1 MATTEPEKIVVSAHD
16 GHEISLWKKGPANG
30 KPIVL
35 LHGRTWSARPVW
47 DLQVGSPPRDGASYL
62 GANTMDLMASRG
74 WLVFAPDFRGLGGT
88 KRDEE
93 GWTTPNK
100 CVSDVLAV
108 LDYLAKEGHQ
118 KPPLVGWSQGA
129 LIAQLIAQKHAD
141 RISQLVLYGSIFDKD
156 VVYSPPSK
164 EDYNKPPPYIANTM
178 EGAMED
184 WTVPGIIDDEA
195 AQAFGDE
202 ALKWDPR
209 KVSWSKLDEFNAC
222 RGEDVHVPTLVIHG
236 EKDTYT
242 SIEKQKEL
250 FLSIASMDKA
260 WRIIP
265 GCDHPVH
272 LYPAQRLLWL
282 SSITSFLERDHGKN

>member
-1 MATTEPEKIVVSAHD
+1 MLNDYSRKLVFCTILVLILHGSTVSSFVPSLAWRSSCSDRSSLLSSSHRTGNRVCDIRHSSPRRAPVHITMATTEPEKIVVSAHD

-118 KPPLVGWSQGA
+118 KPPLVGWSQARGREGA
-129 LIAQLIAQKHAD
+129 AMARTDVEVAPGCSDRAAD
-141 RISQLVLYGSIFDKD
+141 RS
-156 VVYSPPSK
+156 
-164 EDYNKPPPYIANTM
+164 E
-178 EGAMED
+178 
-184 WTVPGIIDDEA
+184 
-195 AQAFGDE
+195 
-202 ALKWDPR
+202 
-209 KVSWSKLDEFNAC
+209 AC
-222 RGEDVHVPTLVIHG
+222 RSHLPACSLRLYLRQGRCLQPSLQGRLQQAPTLHRKHHG
-236 EKDTYT
+236 RRHGRLDG
-242 SIEKQKEL
+242 
-250 FLSIASMDKA
+250 
-260 WRIIP
+260 P
-265 GCDHPVH
+265 GD
-272 LYPAQRLLWL
+272 
-282 SSITSFLERDHGKN
+282 N